1 MCSEWKIAK
10 VEAYLLHNSSFT
22 LGKRDVATRLVADKL
37 DLNLA
42 TLTAALLVVVVV
54 VVAS

>member
-1 MCSEWKIAK
+1 MCSEWEIAQ
-10 VEAYLLHNSSFT
+10 VEAYLLHNSSLT
-22 LGKRDVATRLVADKL
+22 LGKRDVATRLVADEL

-42 TLTAALLVVVVV
+42 TLTAALLVIVVV